1 MLQNILF
8 AMSLSGNMVFLLYIL
23 TYPLSKKYFTLA
35 WKYRILKI
43 AIIFYLVPI
52 PVCKYLIMDIIHS
65 SLPQLWD
72 KINNTLVTIDEKYI
86 IIVSQDFIKFSSKVR
101 YMLTVVL
108 VVGIVAVAIIQ
119 KHIIQYW
126 KWKNVCLVA
135 SEKPTHLEQEL
146 FYKIKKEM
154 GIKKSVELVCSEY
167 CKSPMI
173 SGILSS
179 VLIYPKWENR
189 IDVDKYEYM
198 LRHELVHIKHHDLL
212 IKYIGLLVMAVH
224 WYNPLVYSMF
234 HEISV
239 ISEMYCDSV
248 VIGGKG
254 EGERKQY
261 GELILKLAVQNEFTT
276 KGQFLV
282 GMANSRSKWVY
293 KRRILEMKR
302 AKKYKVV
309 LPVITTLFICI
320 AGGITAFA
328 YEPPMRIYNDAGY
341 DLGTDINVV
350 IETEETMQAEL
361 MSDYFFVDDNG
372 NIFDLSK
379 LDKNNRLPC
388 SHDFSVHGTLND
400 HKKDEKGGCIVNSYE
415 AQICSICSDVKVGEL
430 KSTVTYK
437 PCPH

>member
-23 TYPLSKKYFTLA
+23 TYPLSKKYFTLE

-43 AIIFYLVPI
+43 AIVFYLVPI
-52 PVCKYLIMDIIHS
+52 PICKYLIMDIIHS
-65 SLPQLWD
+65 VLPHLWE
-72 KINNTLVTIDEKYI
+72 KINNTLVTIDKKYI
-86 IIVSQDFIKFSSKVR
+86 IIVSQDFIKFSSKVK
-101 YMLTVVL
+101 YTWIVIFI
-108 VVGIVAVAIIQ
+108 VGIVAFAIIQ
-119 KHIIQYW
+119 KHIIQYC
-126 KWKNVCLVA
+126 KWKNICIVT
-135 SEKPTHLEQEL
+135 SGKPTHLEQEL

-154 GIKKSVELVCSEY
+154 GIKKKVELICSEY
-167 CKSPMI
+167 CNSPMT

-179 VLIYPKWENR
+179 VLIFPKWEDR

-212 IKYIGLLVMAVH
+212 IKYIAFLVMAVH
-224 WYNPLVYSMF
+224 WYNPLVYIMF

-254 EGERKQY
+254 EEERKRY

-276 KGQFLV
+276 KGQFFI
-282 GMANSRSKWVY
+282 GMANSRSKWGY

-309 LPVITTLFICI
+309 LPVIMTSFILI

-328 YEPPMRIYNDAGY
+328 YEPPRTVFNDTSY
-341 DLGTDINVV
+341 DLGVDINFA
-350 IETEETMQAEL
+350 IETEEIRRTEL
-361 MSDYFFVDDNG
+361 PSDYFFVDDSE
-372 NIFDLSK
+372 NIFDLSEA
-379 LDKNNRLPC
+379 DKTDRILC
-388 SHDFSVHGTLND
+388 MHDFSVHGTLND
-400 HKKDEKGGCIVNSYE
+400 HKKDGKGGCVTNSYE
-415 AQICSICSDVKVGEL
+415 ARICSICSDVKVEEL
-430 KSTVTYK
+430 ENIVTYK
-437 PCPH
+437 FCPH

>member
-52 PVCKYLIMDIIHS
+52 PVCKYLIMNIIHS

-72 KINNTLVTIDEKYI
+72 KINNTLVTVDEKYI

-108 VVGIVAVAIIQ
+108 VVGIVAGAIIQ

-224 WYNPLVYSMF
+224 WYNPLVYIMF

-248 VIGGKG
+248 VISGKG

-372 NIFDLSK
+372 KIYDLSK
-379 LDKNNRLPC
+379 IEENSRILCR
-388 SHDFSVHGTLND
+388 HDFSIHGTLND
-400 HKKDEKGGCIVNSYE
+400 HKKDGNGGCVINSYE
-415 AQICSICSDVKVGEL
+415 AWRCSICSAVKTGEL
-430 KSTVTYK
+430 KNTVTYK
-437 PCPH
+437 TCPH